1 MTLPP
6 ISPEYVPVRLIN
18 SGGQADVYEV
28 RHVGGGRYA
37 ARVLREAWDPVQR
50 EEFQRAAER
59 QMRAAGPGVVA
70 LLAYNVAASR
80 PFMILEYMPKGSLAD
95 EIQRRAGRFTLVEAL
110 AIGQALAEGLAN
122 FHAKGLAHSDFKPG
136 NALQTNAGG
145 WVLCDFGSAATI
157 SAQEIFRADGWAV
170 TPPYTAPEQFRG
182 VTSQASD
189 IYALGVV
196 VFELITAARQVT
208 AERLLQINAV
218 HGRLAT
224 GLPELIA
231 RMTAVDPRQRPTA
244 RAAVAL
250 LNAARRIA
258 APGHAPTLEPQTL
271 VVPMMTVPGPAPA
284 PPTPSGESS
293 PWLKFFGTMGAVLA
307 TAAVVNRSTKRWD
320 GGAGR
325 YRGSDGKFRGGG
337 MFE

>member
-50 EEFQRAAER
+50 KEFQRAAER
-59 QMRAAGPGVVA
+59 QVRAAGPGVVP

-95 EIQRRAGRFTLVEAL
+95 EIQRRTGRFTLVEAL
-110 AIGQALAEGLAN
+110 AIGQALAEGLAS

-145 WVLCDFGSAATI
+145 WVLCDFGSAATV
-157 SAQEIFRADGWAV
+157 STQEIFRADGWAV
-170 TPPYTAPEQFRG
+170 TPPYTAPEQFQG

-196 VFELITAARQVT
+196 VFELITAARSVT
-208 AERLLQINAV
+208 ANALLQINSV

-250 LNAARRIA
+250 LNAARRVA
-258 APGHAPTLEPQTL
+258 APEQAPTSDPGAL
-271 VVPMMTVPGPAPA
+271 VVRPSMIPVSTSALSA
-284 PPTPSGESS
+284 SSGEAS
-293 PWLKFFGTMGAVLA
+293 PLLKFLGTMGVALA
-307 TAAVVNRSTKRWD
+307 AAAVVNRGTKRWD
-320 GGAGR
+320 SDADR
-325 YRGSDGKFRGGG
+325 YRGFDGKFRGGG
-337 MFE
+337 LFD